1 MDKVYLVISK
11 EFDCYP
17 SIEKAFSNKTKAQA
31 YIDEKMSW
39 KKQLKEETGLDYDEW
54 RANDWLMYR
63 NCMPDKMLDW
73 LDDYSVDD
81 QKEYYYDILE
91 VE

>member
-1 MDKVYLVISK
+1 MDKVYLVYSRSLY
-11 EFDCYP
+11 EHPFR
-17 SIEKAFSNKTKAQA
+17 EKVFSSKTKAQA
-31 YIDEKMSW
+31 YINGKRSW

-54 RANDWLMYR
+54 HANDWLIYR
-63 NCMPDKMLDW
+63 NCMPDKMSDW
-73 LDDYSVDD
+73 LDDHSIDD